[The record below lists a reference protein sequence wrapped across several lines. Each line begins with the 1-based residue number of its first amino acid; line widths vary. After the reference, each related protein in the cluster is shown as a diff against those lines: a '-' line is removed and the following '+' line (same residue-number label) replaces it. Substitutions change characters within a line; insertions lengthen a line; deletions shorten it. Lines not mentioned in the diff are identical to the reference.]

1 MGITFIG
8 GGGGGIEDKASLPP
22 VVLPTATLPDTQF
35 IASRINVP
43 AGRVLNVWGAGV
55 QTQSNTIPAGLNAV
69 VRDETN
75 AVDIVSENSKSTI
88 QTSSPIGSVQGPVDI
103 SFRTENETGGQQ
115 QASSFFVPT
124 LEEQ

>member
-1 MGITFIG
+1 MGITFTG

-22 VVLPTATLPDTQF
+22 ITLPTTTLPDTQF
-35 IASRINVP
+35 VASRINVP
-43 AGRVLNVWGAGV
+43 SDRVLRVWVGGV

-75 AVDIVSENSKSTI
+75 AVDIVSENSKSTV
-88 QTSSPIGSVQGPVDI
+88 QSESPIGSVQGDVDV

-115 QASSFFVPT
+115 QASSFFVAT